1 MTTRSPM
8 NERYQDS
15 GKPQGKTRKSAASAK
30 PVKKA
35 ASSVRMETKEAP
47 KKGLFGGK
55 KNSGSNNKKKG
66 TGEDPKRLYHPDTP
80 EYKRWHI
87 LWMVAII
94 VAVVLTLGGLLARNL
109 LDAGNIAIAMV
120 VVGDVLLIAAV
131 LVDVF
136 KLSRMRT
143 RYAQQ
148 MREDKTKATKRR
160 REQEA
165 AERREAIENDARAQ
179 DIKAVKQGKALQA
192 EKKKKSLNPFST
204 KNV

>member
-1 MTTRSPM
+1 
-8 NERYQDS
+8 
-15 GKPQGKTRKSAASAK
+15 
-30 PVKKA
+30 
-35 ASSVRMETKEAP
+35 
-47 KKGLFGGK
+47 
-55 KNSGSNNKKKG
+55 
-66 TGEDPKRLYHPDTP
+66 
-80 EYKRWHI
+80 
-87 LWMVAII
+87 MVAII